1 VFGSLSERETSLT
14 KSLKLV
20 VAAIIA
26 ILTLATA
33 SRANTRTLETR
44 FALSADLRSEFSTRF
59 PLLSAGRIVV
69 EANWDQLSAAHSPA
83 SLRMILIQPNGK
95 TAATKSGSSI
105 LRLEYQAT
113 EQDMQTFGESDSS
126 RWIVKILNDADEN
139 RREVAGIV
147 RITVPIDTRA
157 LEDTQFT
164 LVGSGNAEEIP
175 FIVPAPGK
183 VEVDATWEPDVSSKS
198 SEVTLVVSLIHP
210 GEAKTIARRQG
221 LSPVRVEHQ
230 VTEEALDRGGRWIVR
245 IQNDTQTK
253 VRGRVKVTYSP
264 SL

>member
-1 VFGSLSERETSLT
+1 MT
-14 KSLKLV
+14 KSINLV
-20 VAAIIA
+20 VAALLVT
-26 ILTLATA
+26 LTFTTG
-33 SRANTRTLETR
+33 SANTRTLETR
-44 FALSADLRSEFSTRF
+44 FALSADFRSEFSTRF
-59 PLLSAGRIVV
+59 PLLSAGRIIV
-69 EANWDQLSAAHSPA
+69 EANWDQLSTGSSPA
-83 SLRMILIQPNGK
+83 SLRLILIQPNGK
-95 TAATKSGSSI
+95 TAATKSGASI

-113 EQDMQTFGESDSS
+113 EQDIQAFGESDTS
-126 RWIVKILNDADEN
+126 RWIVKILNDADKN
-139 RREVAGIV
+139 RREVSGIV
-147 RITVPIDTRA
+147 RITVPIDTRS

-183 VEVDATWEPDVSSKS
+183 VEVEVSWEPDALAKS
-198 SEVTLVVSLIHP
+198 SEVTLVVSLLHP

-221 LSPVRVEHQ
+221 VGPVRVEHH

-245 IQNDTQTK
+245 VQNDSQTK

>member
-1 VFGSLSERETSLT
+1 LT
-14 KSLKLV
+14 KSIKLI
-20 VAAIIA
+20 VATLIA
-26 ILTLATA
+26 ILTFTTG
-33 SRANTRTLETR
+33 SGANTRTLETR

-69 EANWDQLSAAHSPA
+69 EANWEQLSTGRSPA
-83 SLRMILIQPNGK
+83 SLTLILIQPNGR
-95 TAATKSGSSI
+95 TAATKIGSSI

-113 EQDMQTFGESDSS
+113 AQDIQTVGESDAS

-139 RREVAGIV
+139 RREVSGIV
-147 RITVPIDTRA
+147 RITVPIDTRS

-183 VEVDATWEPDVSSKS
+183 LEIDASWEPDISSKP

-221 LSPVRVEHQ
+221 VSPVRVEHQ
-230 VTEEALDRGGRWIVR
+230 VTEEVLDRGGRWIVR
-245 IQNDTQTK
+245 VQNDTQTK

>member
-1 VFGSLSERETSLT
+1 LK
-14 KSLKLV
+14 KSIKIVLAALI
-20 VAAIIA
+20 AII
-26 ILTLATA
+26 TFTSGSSA
-33 SRANTRTLETR
+33 STRTLETR
-44 FALSADLRSEFSTRF
+44 FALSADVRSEFSTRF

-69 EANWDQLSAAHSPA
+69 EANWEQISSGRSPA
-83 SLRMILIQPNGK
+83 SLTLTLIQPNGR

-113 EQDMQTFGESDSS
+113 EQDIRKFGESDAS
-126 RWIVKILNDADEN
+126 RWSVKILNDADEN
-139 RREVAGIV
+139 RREVSGIV
-147 RITVPIDTRA
+147 RITIPVDTRS

-183 VEVDATWEPDVSSKS
+183 LEIDASWEPDISSKP

-221 LSPVRVEHQ
+221 ISPVRVEHQ
-230 VTEEALDRGGRWIVR
+230 VTEAALDRGGRWVIRV
-245 IQNDTQTK
+245 QNDTQTK